1 MGDENWASKSSSD
14 DIPTASQVYSLV
26 SEKVRAVS
34 ADAVAFDYKNDQDNP
49 TNITSSATTA
59 YEAIVALD
67 DEIGSIETTLNGAL
81 TSLTDA
87 DSGSSALVQAGAI
100 VGFVTD
106 KLEDAKW
113 SSTSTFTSVITVTVG
128 VDETRTGSEVSVT
141 LAGVGAAAS
150 MAVTTSIGPS
160 VSVSG

>member
-1 MGDENWASKSSSD
+1 MTSYVAEQAVTTLSASAIS
-14 DIPTASQVYSLV
+14 
-26 SEKVRAVS
+26 
-34 ADAVAFDYKNDQDNP
+34 FDYKNSDTP
-49 TNITSSATTA
+49 ESVTNITSSATTA